1 LEGETRFYNYMQ
13 DKINVVV
20 DLYED
25 EEIEEGEFNRNNFL
39 MITNK
44 KGPSAT

>member
-1 LEGETRFYNYMQ
+1 MQ

-25 EEIEEGEFNRNNFL
+25 EEIEEGEFNRDNFL
-39 MITNK
+39 AITNK
-44 KGPSAT
+44 KGPLST